1 MDVWITLDAVDWFG
15 EQVQSGLALAQVWHL
30 SSSEGEQV
38 HSGLAL
44 AQVWHLSSS
53 VILIVWARLWYRVTV
68 SKLKLH

>member
-44 AQVWHLSSS
+44 AQVWHLSSP

-68 SKLKLH
+68 RQIKTP